1 MFLTPCSADNDD
13 GFVLL
18 LGMEH
23 NHEVDEHQ
31 HSLNRHQCETDQ
43 EEVVDE
49 HCHHLTNTL
58 KYRENIYT
66 YTPVCVLARYV
77 YIYKCMYIRPVCIC
91 TICKSST
98 ESMIMLLLMH

>member
-77 YIYKCMYIRPVCIC
+77 YIYKCMILGRYVYVLYVNQARNQ
-91 TICKSST
+91 
-98 ESMIMLLLMH
+98 